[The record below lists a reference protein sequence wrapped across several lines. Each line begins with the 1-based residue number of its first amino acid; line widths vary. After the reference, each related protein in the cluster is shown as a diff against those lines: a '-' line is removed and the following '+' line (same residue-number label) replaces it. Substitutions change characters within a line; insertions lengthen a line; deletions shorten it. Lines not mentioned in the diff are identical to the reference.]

1 MIMSSWMV
9 VVMMVVSGAIM
20 AFQAPINAAL
30 RKEVGTFESSLISFM
45 VGTMALV
52 VVVLLTREGSLSK
65 VKNVEWWQLLGGLI
79 GAIFVTATLISAPKI
94 GVTGMIVAA
103 LAGQMVAALLID
115 SFGWLRVVPKPIDLH
130 RVVGLGLLVVSMVLI
145 NWNSFNWKRT

>member
-1 MIMSSWMV
+1 MSSWMV

-20 AFQAPINAAL
+20 ACQAPINAAL
-30 RKEVGTFESSLISFM
+30 RREVGTFESSLISFI
-45 VGTMALV
+45 VGTAALV
-52 VVVLLTREGSLSK
+52 VVVLLTRDGNLSK

-79 GAIFVTATLISAPKI
+79 GAIFVTTTLIAQPRI

-115 SFGWLRVVPKPIDLH
+115 SFGWLRATPKPIDLP
-130 RVVGLGLLVVSMVLI
+130 RVFGLGLLVVSMVLI
-145 NWNSFNWKRT
+145 NWNSFGWKKS